1 MHGASRSLPICY
13 PDGYGSWSGNR
24 LFHSCIEAH
33 HGVLAPEK
41 DLERS
46 IGSQQPDMN
55 VGFVARLR
63 FIEPV

>member
-1 MHGASRSLPICY
+1 
-13 PDGYGSWSGNR
+13 
-24 LFHSCIEAH
+24 
-33 HGVLAPEK
+33 VLAPEK